1 MSNSLA
7 DLGETLNRVFKISE
21 RRAAIKSLAEAMA
34 PALRSSVR
42 VGAVVRVQP
51 AGIRR
56 GPARIVAIE
65 DGSVYVKADN
75 SATTTV
81 HALVGF
87 PAEWAEGLLRASL
100 DAAYDRKA
108 DAIKAEERAED
119 ERQTKARLRVEAF
132 ITSAFRT
139 PMEQGRVRKALEK
152 VYRWPILGSAPRWA
166 EVERLAAI
174 PTAYIRK
181 SHDGKE
187 TYIAVPDDR
196 GESLRVEKD
205 ITSYGLDYF
214 RWLRSGVTPAAPT
227 PPPAQTTAAWS
238 GELSHSAGLN
248 AYLIRFLSDRT
259 ARQWTPFVFHGR
271 TLEVLDP
278 AHNPRDRAVRDP
290 QEPGKVYRWM
300 PRRRRWLVS
309 NRAAVPEPVYTR
321 ESTSEEDDFLRQD
334 DDAMA
339 ASLMSMPRSVVLLL
353 NLPRAGLGPKS
364 SQYLDSIGYKHGP

>member
-214 RWLRSGVTPAAPT
+214 RWLRRGVT
-227 PPPAQTTAAWS
+227 
-238 GELSHSAGLN
+238 
-248 AYLIRFLSDRT
+248 D
-259 ARQWTPFVFHGR
+259 
-271 TLEVLDP
+271 
-278 AHNPRDRAVRDP
+278 
-290 QEPGKVYRWM
+290 
-300 PRRRRWLVS
+300 
-309 NRAAVPEPVYTR
+309 
-321 ESTSEEDDFLRQD
+321 
-334 DDAMA
+334 
-339 ASLMSMPRSVVLLL
+339 
-353 NLPRAGLGPKS
+353 GP
-364 SQYLDSIGYKHGP
+364 